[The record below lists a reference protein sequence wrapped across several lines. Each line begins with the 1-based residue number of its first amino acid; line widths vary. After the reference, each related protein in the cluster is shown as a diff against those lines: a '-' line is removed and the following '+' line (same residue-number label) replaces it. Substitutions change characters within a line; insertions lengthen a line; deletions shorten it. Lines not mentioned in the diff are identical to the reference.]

1 MKRNARPFLLLL
13 VIAGLT
19 TGAFGQPTH
28 LVDHAP
34 ELIVNAP
41 PELAGAAARLSRVD
55 RTRLVAVARLLGVN
69 DPGPPITVVL
79 ATETSELGRATPRW
93 IAGFANSRRDLI
105 VMFPARAPTY
115 PSESF
120 EELLHHEVVHVLI
133 ARAARGAEVPR
144 WFHEGLAMAAERS
157 WRIEDH
163 TRFAVAIVSERRSI
177 RQIDADFDGGPE
189 RAARAYG
196 IAGAFV
202 RDLLRQYGPGFPAQ
216 VLASMVGEST
226 FEQAFVAAT
235 GTPLEQAEREFWRNA
250 LWHQLV
256 PWLTSTL
263 VIWMGI
269 VLLALYAMRRRLA
282 YRRAIR
288 QRWEEE
294 ERALDTIEASPTPRS

>member
-1 MKRNARPFLLLL
+1 MKRIARPFLLLL

-19 TGAFGQPTH
+19 AGALAQPTH
-28 LVDHAP
+28 LVDQAP
-34 ELIVNAP
+34 QLIVDAP
-41 PELAGAAARLSRVD
+41 PELAGAAARLSGVD

-69 DPGPPITVVL
+69 DPGPPVTVVL
-79 ATETSELGRATPRW
+79 ATETSELGRTTPPW

-133 ARAARGAEVPR
+133 ARAASGRGVPR

-157 WRIEDH
+157 WRLEDH
-163 TRFAVAIVSERRSI
+163 TRFAVAVVSERRSI
-177 RQIDADFDGGPE
+177 RQIETDFDGGPE

-216 VLASMVGEST
+216 VLASMAGGST
-226 FEQAFVAAT
+226 FEQGFVAAT

>member
-1 MKRNARPFLLLL
+1 LKRIARPFLFPLG
-13 VIAGLT
+13 IAALAV
-19 TGAFGQPTH
+19 GAFAQSVHHAGE
-28 LVDHAP
+28 AP
-34 ELIVNAP
+34 ELIVEAP
-41 PELAGAAARLSRVD
+41 PELAGAASRLKGID
-55 RTRLVAVARLLGVN
+55 RTRLVAVARLLGID
-69 DPGPPITVVL
+69 DPGPPIAVVL
-79 ATETSELGRATPRW
+79 ATETSELGRTTPPW
-93 IAGFANSRRDLI
+93 IAGFADGRRDLI

-157 WRIEDH
+157 WRFEDH
-163 TRFAVAIVSERRSI
+163 TRFAVAVVSERRSI

-196 IAGAFV
+196 VAGAFV
-202 RDLLRQYGPGFPAQ
+202 RDLLRQYGPGFPAR
-216 VLASMVGEST
+216 VLAAMARGTT
-226 FEQAFVAAT
+226 FEQGFLAAT
-235 GTPLEQAEREFWRNA
+235 GTPLAEAEREFWRNA

-256 PWLTSTL
+256 PWVTSTL

-282 YRRAIR
+282 HRRATR
-288 QRWEEE
+288 RRWEEE
-294 ERALDTIEASPTPRS
+294 ERALDTIEASTTPRS

>member
-1 MKRNARPFLLLL
+1 LKRIARPFLLLL
-13 VIAGLT
+13 VIAGFT
-19 TGAFGQPTH
+19 AGAFAQPPH
-28 LVDHAP
+28 HVDQAP
-34 ELIVNAP
+34 GLIVDAP
-41 PELAGAAARLSRVD
+41 PELASAAARLTRAD
-55 RTRLVAVARLLGVN
+55 RTRMVAVARLLGVT

-79 ATETSELGRATPRW
+79 ATETSELGRTTPSW
-93 IAGFANSRRDLI
+93 IAGFASSRRDLI

-163 TRFAVAIVSERRSI
+163 TRFAVAVVSERRSI
-177 RQIDADFDGGPE
+177 HQIDADFDAGPE

-202 RDLLRQYGPGFPAQ
+202 RDLLRQYGPGLPAQ
-216 VLASMVGEST
+216 VLASISDGHS
-226 FEQAFVAAT
+226 FEQGFLAAT
-235 GTPLEQAEREFWRNA
+235 GTPLARAEAEFWRNA

-288 QRWEEE
+288 QRWEDE